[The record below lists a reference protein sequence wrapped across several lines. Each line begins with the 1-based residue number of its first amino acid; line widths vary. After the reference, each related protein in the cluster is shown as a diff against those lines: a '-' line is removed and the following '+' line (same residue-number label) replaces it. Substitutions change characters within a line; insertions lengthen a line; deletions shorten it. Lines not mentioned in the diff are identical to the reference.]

1 MEELRQAIRQ
11 WGRGIG
17 SDVVKV
23 DSFINHRIDV
33 GLLNRMGQALAD
45 HFRGDKP
52 DVILT
57 VEASGI
63 ALAVTTA
70 QALGNLPVIF
80 AKKHEA
86 ATQRGTMLRETV
98 HSYTHGNEYDMRVSA
113 DLLTPGTRVL
123 IVDDFLADGE
133 SVRGMTSLIRQA
145 GATLVGVGVAIEK
158 GFQHGGR
165 LLREKGV
172 KLLSLSVV
180 TSIRDGQVMLEDDR

>member
-1 MEELRQAIRQ
+1 MEELRQAIRR
-11 WGRGIG
+11 WGQGVG

-23 DSFINHRIDV
+23 DAFINHRIDV
-33 GLLNRMGQALAD
+33 ALLGSMGQCIAE
-45 HFRGDKP
+45 HFREDKP

-70 QALGNLPVIF
+70 QAFGNLPVIF

-86 ATQRGTMLRETV
+86 ATQRGRMLRETV

-113 DLLTPGTRVL
+113 DLLPPGTRVL

-133 SVRGMTSLIRQA
+133 SVRGMTSLIAQA
-145 GATLVGVGVAIEK
+145 EAVLVGVAVAIEK
-158 GFQHGGR
+158 GFQQGGR
-165 LLREKGV
+165 ALRQKGV

-180 TSIRDGQVMLEDDR
+180 SSIRDGRILLEGDR